1 VIDLRL
7 LRQNPE
13 AYRAGYRKKHIEAP
27 VDEVLAVDADRRQL
41 LAEVERLK
49 AARNQASEEVAR
61 RKKRGEDASALI
73 AETRQ
78 LGEQIA
84 ACEAR
89 LKPLEE
95 RLNRLLLELPN
106 PPHESVPEGDDADD
120 NVVVETVSGVTAQ
133 GFRPRPHWEVGEALD
148 ILDFERA
155 RKLSGARF
163 SVLKGFGAALSRA
176 LVNLMLEEAARRGYE
191 EIAPPYL
198 VLPEAMVGTGQFPKF
213 VEDAFHVVP
222 HDLYLIPTA
231 EVPVTNLHRDEILQ
245 ASDLPRYYCA
255 YSACFRA
262 EAGAAGRDTRGLIRQ
277 HQFDKVELVKL
288 VRMEN
293 GLDELEG
300 LRRDAAHILNLLQL
314 PYRVVL
320 LCGGDM
326 GFSQAKM
333 YDLEVWM
340 PSYERYVEI
349 SSVSYFGDFQ
359 ARRAGIRCRVP
370 GTKTLEYVA
379 TLNGSAL
386 AVGRTIAAILENYQT
401 ADGGVVVPEALR
413 PYLGGLERYPA

>member
-7 LRQNPE
+7 LRQNPD
-13 AYRAGYRKKHIEAP
+13 AFRAGYRKKHLDAP
-27 VDEVLAVDADRRQL
+27 VDEVLATDAERRQL
-41 LAEVERLK
+41 LAEVEKLK
-49 AARNQASEEVAR
+49 AARNQASEDVAR
-61 RKKRGEDASALI
+61 RKKAGQDASELI
-73 AETRQ
+73 VETRR

-84 ACEAR
+84 EYEAR
-89 LKPLEE
+89 LKPVEE

-106 PPHESVPEGDDADD
+106 PPHESVPEGEGAED
-120 NVVVETVSGVTAQ
+120 NVVVETVSGVTPQ
-133 GFRPRPHWEVGEALD
+133 DFEPRPHWEIGEALD

-176 LVNLMLEEAARRGYE
+176 LVNLMLEEARRRGYE

-213 VEDAFHVVP
+213 VDDAFHVVP
-222 HDLYLIPTA
+222 QDLYLIPTA
-231 EVPVTNLHRDEILQ
+231 EVPVTNLHRDEILS

-255 YSACFRA
+255 YSPCFRA

-288 VRMEN
+288 VRMED

-300 LRRDAAHILNLLQL
+300 LRRDAAHILDVLRL

-340 PSYERYVEI
+340 PSYQKYVEI
-349 SSVSYFGDFQ
+349 SSVSFFGDFQ

-370 GTKTLEYVA
+370 GSKALEYVA

-401 ADGGVVVPEALR
+401 ADGAVIVPEALR
-413 PYLGGLERYPA
+413 PYLGGIERYPA

>member
-1 VIDLRL
+1 MIDLRL
-7 LRQNPE
+7 LRQNPD
-13 AYRAGYRKKHIEAP
+13 AFRAGYRKKHLDAP
-27 VDEVLAVDADRRQL
+27 VDEVLAVDAERRQL
-41 LAEVERLK
+41 LADVERLK

-61 RKKRGEDASALI
+61 RKKTGQDASALI
-73 AETRQ
+73 AETRK

-84 ACEAR
+84 EYEAR
-89 LKPLEE
+89 LKPVEE

-106 PPHESVPEGDDADD
+106 PPHESVPEGAGAED
-120 NVVVETVSGVTAQ
+120 NVVVETVSGVMPR
-133 GFRPRPHWEVGEALD
+133 GFQPRPHWEIGETLD

-155 RKLSGARF
+155 RKLAGARF

-176 LVNLMLEEAARRGYE
+176 LVNLMLEEARRRGYE

-213 VEDAFHVVP
+213 VDDAFHVVP

-231 EVPVTNLHRDEILQ
+231 EVPVTNLHRDEILS

-300 LRRDAAHILNLLQL
+300 LRRDAAHILDVLQL

-349 SSVSYFGDFQ
+349 SSVSFFGDFQ

-370 GTKTLEYVA
+370 GSKALEYVA

-401 ADGGVVVPEALR
+401 ADGAVVVPEALR
-413 PYLGGLERYPA
+413 PYLGGVERYPA

>member
-1 VIDLRL
+1 MIDLRL

-13 AYRAGYRKKHIEAP
+13 AFRAGYRKKHIEAP

-106 PPHESVPEGDDADD
+106 PPHESVPEGEDADD
-120 NVVVETVSGVTAQ
+120 NVVVETVSGVTPQ
-133 GFRPRPHWEVGEALD
+133 GFRPRPHWEIGEALD

-176 LVNLMLEEAARRGYE
+176 LVNLMLEEARRRGYE

-300 LRRDAAHILNLLQL
+300 LRRDAAHILDLLQL

-349 SSVSYFGDFQ
+349 SSVSFFGDFQ

-370 GTKTLEYVA
+370 GSKTLEYVA